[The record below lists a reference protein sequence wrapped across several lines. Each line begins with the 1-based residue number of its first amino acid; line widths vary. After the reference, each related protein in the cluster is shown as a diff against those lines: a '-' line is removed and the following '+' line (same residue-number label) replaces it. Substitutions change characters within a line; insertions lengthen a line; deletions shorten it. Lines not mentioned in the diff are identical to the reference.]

1 MKKLYTILVAVLL
14 TSVSYAQAPEKM
26 SYQALVRDANNDLV
40 VSQDV
45 GIQISILK
53 GSEMTPVYVETQTP
67 TTNIN
72 GLVTLE
78 IGTGN
83 VENGDFSTIDW
94 GADTYFIETET
105 DPTGGTNYTITGT
118 SELLSV
124 PYALYATKAG
134 SAIETQTL
142 TDVVAKDNKA
152 NGQLKKLNDP
162 TDAQDATTKAYVDG
176 KIKISEEKTNTEIDE
191 KIATSEGKT
200 NTKINEKIA
209 ASKTEI
215 ELEITG
221 IEGEIV
227 VLDGKVD
234 EVNADIDIKIAAAD
248 LITAAA
254 VTAEIAAAKQNL
266 SSVLGKGNKA
276 NKHQIKELKDPTD
289 AQDATTKAY
298 VDTHI
303 AASKQNLSSVLVVG
317 NIANSQLKEVT
328 DPTDAQDATT
338 KAYVDTAIT
347 ASIKTLSEI
356 VALDNEV
363 NGQLKEITDPTDAQ
377 DATTKAYVDTAITAS
392 IKTLSEI
399 VALDNEVNGQLKEI
413 TDPTDVQ
420 DATTKLYVDTEIT
433 TSEGKTKAYVDT
445 EIAASN
451 LKIQAKIGDFMHG
464 GIVFW
469 VDETGQH
476 GLVCAKKDQ
485 GAGHRW
491 YAGTFGNTHAKGD
504 GVYAGKANTT
514 IIIAAQVAIGD
525 DNNTYAARICNEL
538 QVTEAGIT
546 YGDWYLPSKYE
557 LNLMFLNKAI
567 IDATAAYNGGSTLGD
582 SGYWSSTEDDGDNVW
597 GQFFNSGGLLIVS
610 KESIVLVR
618 AIRSF

>member
-363 NGQLKEITDPTDAQ
+363 NGQLKEITDPTD
-377 DATTKAYVDTAITAS
+377 
-392 IKTLSEI
+392 
-399 VALDNEVNGQLKEI
+399 
-413 TDPTDVQ
+413 VQ